1 MCRSRALRGRDRGKK
16 KTLMKKAIKKLIILI
31 VVFAIVAGGI
41 NALVIA
47 RGSKEIVSFDEAVAA
62 ADSGQA
68 QDQADC
74 ILVLGAQVKPDG
86 TPSKM
91 LKDRLDTA
99 IELYQQGAA
108 PKLLMSGDNGRVEYN
123 EVKVMLA
130 YALDAGVPKEDIF
143 LDHAG
148 FSTYESLYRARDVFG
163 ADHII
168 VVTQKYHEYRALYIG
183 EQLSVDVTG
192 VCTEDI
198 EYAGQ
203 GYREIR
209 EIAARDKDF
218 FKCITKPE
226 PTYLGEP
233 IDISG
238 DGTVTQ

>member
-1 MCRSRALRGRDRGKK
+1 
-16 KTLMKKAIKKLIILI
+16 MKKAIKILIISI
-31 VVFAIVAGGI
+31 VVFAVVAGGI

-47 RGSKEIVSFDEAVAA
+47 RGSQEIVSFDEAVAA

-74 ILVLGAQVKPDG
+74 IMVLGAQVKPDG

-108 PKLLMSGDNGRVEYN
+108 PKLLMSGDNGQVEYN

-130 YALDAGVPKEDIF
+130 YALEAGVPKEDIF

-163 ADHII
+163 ADRII

-183 EQLSVDVTG
+183 EQLGVDVTG

-218 FKCITKPE
+218 FKCRTKPE
-226 PTYLGEP
+226 PTYLGDP